1 MNSSENSKFEIDYDT
16 CHMIDIDYLKKQ
28 FEPTEDDKEFEYNP
42 MSISKIQNY
51 NPIYTIFFK
60 MDENNYNKICFS
72 NKYKFVDFSTIQ
84 ESLTKRN
91 VPSKIFIKY
100 SPLLDPIRYMIGKYE
115 LNNANLTELP
125 QFNSDTTNC
134 NNKLLSINN
143 SSYIDCFFS
152 FLASKLLHNYNF
164 NNSIDFYGSFL
175 SVQDKYKM
183 DISDDFEYLNE
194 SNYFLNNLNKKYKI
208 TKSDL
213 LNVVMNNN
221 SRRNKNKINISESNL
236 NICNIENDIV
246 DDLQIEEIVESNEIE
261 EVYSKNTNNNSSSDS
276 SESDND
282 SDSDYSN
289 ESGDSD
295 DDSEDS
301 GESDETEDSDE
312 DSDESN
318 ESSSVPEETV
328 FSYIDNFPVQMI
340 CIEKCKDTLDSL
352 FENEKMDDENGSSA
366 LFQVIMSLIAYQ
378 KAFSFTHNDLHT
390 NNVMYSETNQEFL
403 YYKYN
408 RKIYKVPTYGKIFK
422 LIDFGRSIYK
432 FKGKIFCSDSFAPGG
447 DAATQYNCEPYLNEN
462 KPVIEP
468 NFSFDLCRL
477 GCSIYD
483 FIIDDEEEAEMN
495 ELQKTIYRWC
505 LDDSNLSILYKK
517 NGNERYPNFKLYKMI
532 ARTVH
537 NHTPQK
543 QLEFPFFNQYE
554 IDSQIDTNIEIINID
569 KIHSYV

>member
-28 FEPTEDDKEFEYNP
+28 FEPTDDDKEFEYNP

-115 LNNANLTELP
+115 LNNANLKELP

-152 FLASKLLHNYNF
+152 FLSSKLLHNYNF

-194 SNYFLNNLNKKYKI
+194 SNYFLNNLNKKFKI

-289 ESGDSD
+289 ESGESD
-295 DDSEDS
+295 DDSED
-301 GESDETEDSDE
+301 SDETEDSDE

-352 FENEKMDDENGSSA
+352 FENEKMDDQNGSSA

-390 NNVMYSETNQEFL
+390 NNVMYSETNEEFL

>member
-28 FEPTEDDKEFEYNP
+28 FEPTDDDKEFEYNP

-115 LNNANLTELP
+115 LNNANLKELP

-152 FLASKLLHNYNF
+152 FLSSKLLHNYNF

-194 SNYFLNNLNKKYKI
+194 SNYFLNNLNKKFKI

-289 ESGDSD
+289 ESGESD
-295 DDSEDS
+295 DDSED
-301 GESDETEDSDE
+301 SDETEDSDE

-390 NNVMYSETNQEFL
+390 NNVMYSETNEEFL

-422 LIDFGRSIYK
+422 LIDFGRSIYT

>member
-28 FEPTEDDKEFEYNP
+28 FEPTDDDKEFEYNP

-115 LNNANLTELP
+115 LNNANLKELP

-152 FLASKLLHNYNF
+152 FLSSKLLHNYNF

-194 SNYFLNNLNKKYKI
+194 SNYFLNNLNKKFKI

-289 ESGDSD
+289 ESGESD
-295 DDSEDS
+295 DDSED
-301 GESDETEDSDE
+301 SDETEDSDE

-390 NNVMYSETNQEFL
+390 NNVMYSETNEEFL

>member
-1 MNSSENSKFEIDYDT
+1 
-16 CHMIDIDYLKKQ
+16 
-28 FEPTEDDKEFEYNP
+28 
-42 MSISKIQNY
+42 
-51 NPIYTIFFK
+51 
-60 MDENNYNKICFS
+60 
-72 NKYKFVDFSTIQ
+72 
-84 ESLTKRN
+84 
-91 VPSKIFIKY
+91 
-100 SPLLDPIRYMIGKYE
+100 
-115 LNNANLTELP
+115 
-125 QFNSDTTNC
+125 
-134 NNKLLSINN
+134 
-143 SSYIDCFFS
+143 
-152 FLASKLLHNYNF
+152 
-164 NNSIDFYGSFL
+164 
-175 SVQDKYKM
+175 M

-194 SNYFLNNLNKKYKI
+194 SNYFLNNLNKKFKI

-213 LNVVMNNN
+213 LNDVMNNN

-236 NICNIENDIV
+236 NICDIENDIV

-289 ESGDSD
+289 ESGESD
-295 DDSEDS
+295 DDSE
-301 GESDETEDSDE
+301 ESDETEDSDE

-352 FENEKMDDENGSSA
+352 FENEKMDDQNGSSA

-390 NNVMYSETNQEFL
+390 NNVMYSETNEEFL

-517 NGNERYPNFKLYKMI
+517 NGNEI
-532 ARTVH
+532 
-537 NHTPQK
+537 
-543 QLEFPFFNQYE
+543 
-554 IDSQIDTNIEIINID
+554 S
-569 KIHSYV
+569 

>member
-1 MNSSENSKFEIDYDT
+1 MNSSENSKFKIDYDT
-16 CHMIDIDYLKKQ
+16 CHFIDLEYLKKQ
-28 FEPTEDDKEFEYNP
+28 FEPTDDDREFEYNP
-42 MSISKIQNY
+42 LSISKIQNY
-51 NPIYTIFFK
+51 NPIYSLFFE
-60 MDENNYNKICFS
+60 MNENNYNKICFS
-72 NKYKFVDFSTIQ
+72 NKYKFVDLSTIQ
-84 ESLTKRN
+84 ESLTKKN
-91 VPSKIFIKY
+91 ISSKIFIKY

-115 LNNANLTELP
+115 LNNSNLTELP
-125 QFNSDTTNC
+125 QFNSDTNNC

-152 FLASKLLHNYNF
+152 FLSSKLLHNYNF
-164 NNSIDFYGSFL
+164 YNSIDFYGSFL

-194 SNYFLNNLNKKYKI
+194 SNYFLNNLNKKFKI

-213 LNVVMNNN
+213 LNDVMNNN
-221 SRRNKNKINISESNL
+221 SKRNKNKINISESNL
-236 NICNIENDIV
+236 NICDIENDIV

-289 ESGDSD
+289 ESGESD
-295 DDSEDS
+295 DDSE
-301 GESDETEDSDE
+301 ESDETEDSDE

-352 FENEKMDDENGSSA
+352 FENEKMDDQNGSSA

-390 NNVMYSETNQEFL
+390 NNVMYSETNEEFL

>member
-16 CHMIDIDYLKKQ
+16 CHLIDLEYLKKQ
-28 FEPTEDDKEFEYNP
+28 FEPTDDDKEFEYNP

-51 NPIYTIFFK
+51 NPIYTLFFQ
-60 MDENNYNKICFS
+60 MDKNNYNKICFS

-84 ESLTKRN
+84 ESLTKKN
-91 VPSKIFIKY
+91 ISSKIFIKY

-115 LNNANLTELP
+115 LNNANLLELP
-125 QFNSDTTNC
+125 QFNSDSTNC

-164 NNSIDFYGSFL
+164 YNSIDFYGSFL

-194 SNYFLNNLNKKYKI
+194 SSYFLNNLNKKFKI
-208 TKSDL
+208 TKLDL
-213 LNVVMNNN
+213 LNDVMNNN

-236 NICNIENDIV
+236 NICDIENDIV

-289 ESGDSD
+289 ESGESD
-295 DDSEDS
+295 DDS
-301 GESDETEDSDE
+301 GESDETEDSDD
-312 DSDESN
+312 DSEESD

-340 CIEKCKDTLDSL
+340 CLEKCKDTLDSL
-352 FENEKMDDENGSSA
+352 FENEEIDDKNGSSA

-390 NNVMYSETNQEFL
+390 NNVMYSETNEEFL